1 MNDEQRKEVLRNII
15 LLRMETTSQLEQ
27 CRLVLLNT
35 NRNIDREINLLLD
48 RLNRLNSLER
58 ELKSKKNEY
67 NGRKN

>member
-1 MNDEQRKEVLRNII
+1 MSDEQRKEVLRNII

-58 ELKSKKNEY
+58 ELKNKKSI
-67 NGRKN
+67 